1 MPRRT
6 RRSAN
11 ATCYVTNLSDELV
24 VEIFSQ
30 LSRTPFAALGLA
42 RAASVCKAWRNLVK
56 ANEERLWKEVT
67 LNEHGVES
75 LEGGALEAM
84 GFGWR
89 RRCMVLGTASMRDT
103 QFQRMNEHYDFFLEC
118 LDDRTDENL
127 FPDAS
132 AKQKRST
139 VQLQAHQRMELGGL
153 AGIGF
158 TAKEQFTQTLDPT
171 DVSMYVRRKADGKVA
186 LLFSAHITDSVT
198 PDEDNGMIIC
208 DVSAVPPNW
217 NLRASVKI
225 SASSSVR
232 SAAARCKTTS
242 QRSGS
247 RTTRSR
253 RTPSNSEALHGSTTW
268 RPRGSVR
275 AGPRSS
281 PGCCSRQFRTTSA
294 PLWGAGRERCS

>member
-6 RRSAN
+6 RRSAY

-89 RRCMVLGTASMRDT
+89 RRCMVLGAASMRDT
-103 QFQRMNEHYDFFLEC
+103 QFERMNEHYDFFLEC

-127 FPDAS
+127 FPEAS
-132 AKQKRST
+132 TTQKRST

-217 NLRASVKI
+217 NLAGIGQDFRFELRQKCSGPLQDDFPAQWIADNPKPPDAIQLGGFAWEYHLEAAGQRACWTAFEFWMLLQAI
-225 SASSSVR
+225 
-232 SAAARCKTTS
+232 
-242 QRSGS
+242 
-247 RTTRSR
+247 
-253 RTPSNSEALHGSTTW
+253 PDD
-268 RPRGSVR
+268 VR
-275 AGPRSS
+275 AVM
-281 PGCCSRQFRTTSA
+281 
-294 PLWGAGRERCS
+294 GRWA